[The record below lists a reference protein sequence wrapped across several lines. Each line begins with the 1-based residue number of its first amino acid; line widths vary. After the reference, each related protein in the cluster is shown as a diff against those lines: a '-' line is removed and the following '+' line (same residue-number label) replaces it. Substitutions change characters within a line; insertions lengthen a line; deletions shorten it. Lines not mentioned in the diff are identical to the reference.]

1 MKRKGAQLK
10 ELICQTMK
18 SKANTLFKMAPF
30 TKGSGKIGRDM
41 GMESRYG
48 QMVQDMKVSG
58 NSIKPLEKVYSIML
72 TEIYLMDNGNMIKL
86 MASEP
91 TIMLTAVSM
100 KANGLTIF
108 KMEKV
113 KKRGKMGQLTKV
125 AIKKGKSTV
134 RVYMF
139 GAMVVFT
146 TVNGSVIKYK
156 ELELING
163 LMVAITKES
172 GLKTKCMEMVI

>member
-1 MKRKGAQLK
+1 
-10 ELICQTMK
+10 
-18 SKANTLFKMAPF
+18 
-30 TKGSGKIGRDM
+30 
-41 GMESRYG
+41 
-48 QMVQDMKVSG
+48 
-58 NSIKPLEKVYSIML
+58 
-72 TEIYLMDNGNMIKL
+72 
-86 MASEP
+86 
-91 TIMLTAVSM
+91 
-100 KANGLTIF
+100 
-108 KMEKV
+108 
-113 KKRGKMGQLTKV
+113 MGQLTKV